1 MALVE
6 IVRYV
11 DVYEADLAA
20 AFLESSGIRVTVADR
35 FQTTLDPLMQRAL
48 GVRLMVRASDAEA
61 ARDLLARVRAGE
73 FADAGEDDLP
83 RITTGARATGTLLA
97 LAAFA
102 AGGFWGNGL
111 PRRFRPFPWQGMVI
125 SLTGLMLIFAILWA
139 AAGLIL
145 DPP

>member
-48 GVRLMVRASDAEA
+48 GVRLMVRASDA
-61 ARDLLARVRAGE
+61 DP
-73 FADAGEDDLP
+73 DDLP
-83 RITTGARATGTLLA
+83 RITTGVRTAGTILA
-97 LAAFA
+97 LAVFA
-102 AGGFWGNGL
+102 TGSFWGNGL

-125 SLTGLMLIFAILWA
+125 SLAGLMLVFAILWA